1 MTDLFN
7 TQLELDFTSP
17 APAIVDT
24 FPAAFFA
31 AVTADNDD
39 VDYVEPII
47 EEVVE
52 EVDTT
57 TLNVGDFLYCSWG
70 YSMTIVD
77 FYQVTAISKSGKS
90 CTLTPVYGE
99 TVEGDAGYT
108 GKVVPTANPRT
119 EKHHPVLKN
128 KRIKISSWDGS
139 VCVKVGKSQ
148 GNAYKFEEPVY
159 FNRMD

>member
-1 MTDLFN
+1 M
-7 TQLELDFTSP
+7 
-17 APAIVDT
+17 I
-24 FPAAFFA
+24 
-31 AVTADNDD
+31 DD

-47 EEVVE
+47 EEVVEPVIE

-148 GNAYKFEEPVY
+148 GNAYKFEKPVY